1 MKKKEENQ
9 VEKKINRHPVLYIF
23 SAIILVIIIVTFVGA
38 PIAGNFGGSGSRM
51 VFGEYDGKTIEYYP
65 GNYLS
70 NQKDSL
76 AQNIEKNSNEN
87 TDFQMQAYQVWRG
100 AFERTI
106 IHVALLK
113 EVYDSGFIAS
123 QDKIDSAV
131 VKYGPYTVN
140 GEFDTERYNS
150 TSNMD
155 KKLTRKYIEESVY
168 KEQYINDFFYGK
180 KISSKEK
187 DFIKSMTADER
198 SFNLVK
204 LPFSDYPVSEIMK
217 FASENKDLFRSLKL
231 SKITVLSGKKDAE
244 KVYKM
249 VKDNPDSFSDTAKNH
264 SKDSY
269 SANGGDMGNVFF
281 YSLKTE
287 LKNSDDAEKVF
298 SLSNSSISSLM
309 ETNNGWVFFK
319 SGSEVSENTDTEE
332 VKDYMLKYELGKVE
346 DYFTAE
352 ADKLKNSS
360 NLISAALDYN
370 YEVIKTE
377 SFPINYGNNM
387 FFKPVKIQD
396 KDNTLS
402 NLAYNDDFLLTGFSL
417 EKGEISD
424 PVIINNAVLVM
435 EVDQITKSDGSM
447 DSLLDSYYPYVVQQ
461 INDNTLSSYYITSD
475 KVVDNFNETFSKYFL
490 NN

>member
-1 MKKKEENQ
+1 MVFFLKLIFRKMGMKKKEENQ

-76 AQNIEKNSNEN
+76 AQNIEKNSSEN

-198 SFNLVK
+198 SFNIVK
-204 LPFSDYPVSEIMK
+204 LPFSDYPVSEIMN
-217 FASENKDLFRSLKL
+217 FASENKELFRSLKL

-249 VKDNPDSFSDTAKNH
+249 VKENPDSFSDTAKNH

-319 SGSEVSENTDTEE
+319 SGSEVSENADTE
-332 VKDYMLKYELGKVE
+332 
-346 DYFTAE
+346 
-352 ADKLKNSS
+352 
-360 NLISAALDYN
+360 
-370 YEVIKTE
+370 
-377 SFPINYGNNM
+377 
-387 FFKPVKIQD
+387 
-396 KDNTLS
+396 
-402 NLAYNDDFLLTGFSL
+402 
-417 EKGEISD
+417 
-424 PVIINNAVLVM
+424 AV
-435 EVDQITKSDGSM
+435 
-447 DSLLDSYYPYVVQQ
+447 
-461 INDNTLSSYYITSD
+461 
-475 KVVDNFNETFSKYFL
+475 
-490 NN
+490 